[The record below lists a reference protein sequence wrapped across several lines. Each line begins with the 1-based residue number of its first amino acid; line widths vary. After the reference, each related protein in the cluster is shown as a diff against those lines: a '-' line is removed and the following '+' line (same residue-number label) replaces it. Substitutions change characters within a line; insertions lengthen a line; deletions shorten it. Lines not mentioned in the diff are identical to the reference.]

1 MSSGRIGQA
10 WGSLRGLPDR
20 TPLRVKMVT
29 AVLALVAIAL
39 AVISIAGISVL
50 KNYLLDQADRTL
62 QSYAHQAE
70 GYVGNYVSGGGVQN
84 PYSSQGYVIWIPSNG
99 QPVAVLEQVQ
109 GFHPGMGFSGS
120 RQLQVL
126 PAPQI
131 PDNTAWLTANNNH
144 EVTVPSE
151 SGGLRWRVLVEA
163 ASVQTGPS
171 SFTSGTMVVAVDVT
185 SVYSTIGQLT
195 YLDVIVSGLLL
206 LVILIVGIAVVR
218 ASLRPLTDIEK
229 TAGAIAA
236 GDLTRRVPDLDPRT
250 EVGRLAQS
258 LNAML
263 SQIETAFD
271 ARAESER
278 AARRSEERMRQFV
291 ADASHELRTPLTAIR
306 GFAEYYRQR
315 GGAAAIP
322 GAPPVG
328 SLPPGS
334 DADGAVAGAGAGAA
348 DAGAGAAEPGTTV
361 SPRHGSNAGPA
372 ERAGSGPLPR
382 ADLDRIMQRVEQ
394 ESFRMGGLVEDMLL
408 LARLD
413 QQRPLE
419 LSTVDMLTLAADAVH
434 DARVVAPD
442 RSINLTVGSGAAL
455 LVLGDEA
462 RLRQV
467 IGNLIN
473 NAISHTPEGSAIEVR
488 VRLGSL
494 DEWRSAAAAARRA
507 AADRAG
513 QGAFAVAGPSPQ
525 PFPAVVFEIADQ
537 GHGLTQSQAE
547 HVFERFYRADQ
558 ARTRQSGGAG
568 LGLAIVAALV
578 AAHGGNVWV
587 ESPPGGGAI
596 FRIAIP
602 LAPEARNSGPDL
614 DDGTDPDILNSNR
627 RTLNAQSAAAPAEPV
642 YPAPPAPG
650 PGHAA
655 PPPSSGPGHAAP
667 PPSSGPGYPAPPSAF
682 PQPGHPEPD
691 HAQPGHAQPRHA
703 EPPGPAG
710 PASAGSPAAPPLPK
724 RRPGY
729 SGHTRI

>member
-39 AVISIAGISVL
+39 AVISIAGISLL
-50 KNYLLDQADRTL
+50 KNYLLNQADRTL
-62 QSYAHQAE
+62 QSYSHQAE
-70 GYVGNYVSGGGVQN
+70 GYVGDYVSGGGVQN
-84 PYSSQGYVIWIPSNG
+84 PYSSQGYVIWIPSHG

-131 PDNTAWLTANNNH
+131 PDNAAWLTANNNH
-144 EVTVPSE
+144 YVTVPSQ

-263 SQIETAFD
+263 SQIERAFD
-271 ARAESER
+271 ARAESEF

-322 GAPPVG
+322 GAVG
-328 SLPPGS
+328 GLPPGNEVGGAVA
-334 DADGAVAGAGAGAA
+334 DADGAVA
-348 DAGAGAAEPGTTV
+348 DTGAGAAEAGSAVP
-361 SPRHGSNAGPA
+361 PRHGSNAEPA
-372 ERAGSGPLPR
+372 ERVGSGPLPR

-394 ESFRMGGLVEDMLL
+394 ESSRMGGLVEDMLL

-419 LSTVDMLTLAADAVH
+419 LRTVDMLTLAADAVH

-442 RSINLTVGSGAAL
+442 RSINMTVGSGAAL

-467 IGNLIN
+467 VGNLIN
-473 NAISHTPEGSAIEVR
+473 NAISHTPEGSPIEVR

-494 DEWRSAAAAARRA
+494 DEWRPAAAAAARRA
-507 AADRAG
+507 AVNREG
-513 QGAFAVAGPSPQ
+513 QGAFAAASPNPQ
-525 PFPAVVFEIADQ
+525 PFPAMVFEIADQ
-537 GHGLTQSQAE
+537 GPGLTQAQAE

-568 LGLAIVAALV
+568 LGHRGRAGSGPRRQRVGRIAARRRRHLP
-578 AAHGGNVWV
+578 HRD
-587 ESPPGGGAI
+587 PPG
-596 FRIAIP
+596 
-602 LAPEARNSGPDL
+602 ARSQEQRARP
-614 DDGTDPDILNSNR
+614 R
-627 RTLNAQSAAAPAEPV
+627 RRHR
-642 YPAPPAPG
+642 
-650 PGHAA
+650 PGHL
-655 PPPSSGPGHAAP
+655 
-667 PPSSGPGYPAPPSAF
+667 
-682 PQPGHPEPD
+682 EL
-691 HAQPGHAQPRHA
+691 R
-703 EPPGPAG
+703 
-710 PASAGSPAAPPLPK
+710 SPHVK
-724 RRPGY
+724 R
-729 SGHTRI
+729 